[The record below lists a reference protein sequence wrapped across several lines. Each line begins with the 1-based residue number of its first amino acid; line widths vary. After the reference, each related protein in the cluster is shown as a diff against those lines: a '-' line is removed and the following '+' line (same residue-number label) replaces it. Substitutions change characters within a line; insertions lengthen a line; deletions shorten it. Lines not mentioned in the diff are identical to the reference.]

1 MILRLSL
8 YAILIFPNFRAS
20 SIYSTEVKGESTTS
34 LCLLLPGN
42 SMIKGGLI
50 SL

>member
-8 YAILIFPNFRAS
+8 CAIINFPNFRAS
-20 SIYSTEVKGESTTS
+20 STYSTEVKGESNTS
-34 LCLLLPGN
+34 LYLLLPG
-42 SMIKGGLI
+42 SSIIKGGFI